1 MVGPVF
7 PFRAGIA
14 YCTTRLAQELNA
26 DVISYRRQY
35 PRRFYPGGDDIDSTL
50 PRANAEFILDIL
62 NPITWI
68 RAGLRLRNYDAVI
81 FVWWIWVWA
90 VPVRVMMAMLPRRAR
105 VILQCH
111 NIGDKEPAWWKRW
124 LTNRV
129 LRRADVL
136 VVHARSEAVEA
147 WKRSRGR
154 HTVTTFLP
162 VHELG
167 GPIPSREEA
176 RVMLNITAKNVA
188 LFFGHVRPFKALDVV
203 LRAWRE
209 LKSDVLL
216 LVAGEAWFDSANA
229 YRALAR
235 ELGLVVIPSVSEGSG
250 RVGSDAVPPAA
261 QTPRSARGDTR
272 AVEDPLPASRVEDPL
287 PASRIEDPLPALR
300 GEGGRRT
307 GEGIAPSSAASRHLL
322 PASGEKG
329 LGRVRFDFRFI
340 PDAEIATWFAACDVV
355 LAPYRI
361 EAQSG
366 VALTAF
372 HFARPVIA
380 STVGGLPEVTDL
392 LVPPDDPHALAKAI
406 DDFFARD
413 DRATLERRA
422 AESARKY
429 SWPEYARVFERLVSH
444 G

>member
-1 MVGPVF
+1 VVGPVQ

-35 PRRFYPGGDDIDSTL
+35 PRRFYPGGDDIDPTL
-50 PRANAEFILDIL
+50 PRANAEFLLDIL

-68 RAGLRLRNYDAVI
+68 RAGLRLRKYDAVI

-90 VPVRVMMAMLPRRAR
+90 LPVRVMMAMLPRRTR

-136 VVHARSEAVEA
+136 VVHARSEAAEA

-154 HTVTTFLP
+154 RTVTTFLP

-167 GPIPSREEA
+167 GPIPSRDDA
-176 RVMLNITAKNVA
+176 RAMLNVTAKNVA

-203 LRAWRE
+203 LRAWAE
-209 LKSDVLL
+209 LKTDVLL
-216 LVAGEAWFDSANA
+216 LVAGEVWFDGEQE
-229 YRALAR
+229 YRRLAK
-235 ELGLVVIPSVSEGSG
+235 ELGLADES
-250 RVGSDAVPPAA
+250 
-261 QTPRSARGDTR
+261 
-272 AVEDPLPASRVEDPL
+272 PLPAV
-287 PASRIEDPLPALR
+287 R
-300 GEGGRRT
+300 GEGGRRP
-307 GEGIAPSSAASRHLL
+307 GEGLRATNGSPHPPSGHLL

-329 LGRVRFDFRFI
+329 LAAVRFDFRFI

-372 HFARPVIA
+372 HFSRPVIA
-380 STVGGLPEVTDL
+380 STVGGLPEITDL

-413 DRATLERRA
+413 DRATLEARA